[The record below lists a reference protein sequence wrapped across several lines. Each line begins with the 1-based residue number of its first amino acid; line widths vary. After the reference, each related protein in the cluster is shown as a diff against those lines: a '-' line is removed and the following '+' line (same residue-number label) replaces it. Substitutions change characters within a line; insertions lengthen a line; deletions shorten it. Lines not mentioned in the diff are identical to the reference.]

1 MRRLP
6 EADPGSPDLRSP
18 IRYVLWLASQQL
30 RTLAGGTFF
39 GVVWMLSQALVFGAL
54 GEAIGEGVR
63 TRNVGTLVR
72 WTLIVVCLGAVQA
85 FSGRMRH
92 KFAVWNWLT
101 ASFRTIQLVGRH
113 VARTGTAVPSVIPSG
128 DVVNTVASD
137 AMRIGGIYDVS
148 ARFAGAIVSWLVI
161 AGILLSSSLRLGA
174 VVLIGVPVLMV
185 VTFPMMRP
193 LHSTQAVQR
202 EVVGKLTA
210 LGADTVSGLRIL
222 RGIGGEDVFLSR
234 YKDRSE
240 VVRLA
245 GNRVASPQALLESGQ
260 VMLPAML
267 VAAVTLLT
275 AHLVVGN
282 TVGATQLISF
292 YGYTA
297 FLTMPLRTVIEGII
311 AATRGIVGARKVLAV
326 MAIEPATIETDCP
339 ATSPPHGSLLFDP
352 HSGFEAASGRLTAL
366 VTETPE
372 EAQAIADRLGRFTP
386 PGAPDWS
393 AASLGGTPLRDL
405 TIDEVRRRIVVSE
418 VEPRLFSGPLR
429 DELSPHQVPD
439 DAEIHEV
446 IAQASAEDVLDA
458 LADGLDTTVEERG
471 RSFSGGQ
478 RQRLALVRVLLMNP
492 EFLVLVEP
500 TSAVDTH
507 TEGRI
512 ASRLRE
518 ARGDNATVVATTSPL
533 LLERAD
539 EVFYVTGGAVAARG
553 GHDELLDTVPEYRAL
568 ILRGNEA

>member
-18 IRYVLWLASQQL
+18 IRYVLWLASKQR
-30 RTLAGGTFF
+30 RTLLGGTFF
-39 GVVWMLSQALVFGAL
+39 GVVWMLSQALVFTAV
-54 GEAIGEGVR
+54 GEAIGFGVANR
-63 TRNVGTLVR
+63 RVGTLLG
-72 WTLIVVCLGAVQA
+72 WTLVVVGLGAVQA

-92 KFAVWNWLT
+92 KFAVWNWLSAT
-101 ASFRTIQLVGRH
+101 YRTIQIVGRH
-113 VARTGTAVPSVIPSG
+113 VAQVGTAVPAVIPSG

-137 AMRIGGIYDVS
+137 AMRIGGMYDVS
-148 ARFAGAIVSWLVI
+148 ARFIGAVVTWLAI
-161 AGILLSSSLRLGA
+161 ACYLLSSSVRLG
-174 VVLIGVPVLMV
+174 VVILIGVPVLMV
-185 VTFPMMRP
+185 ITFPMMRP

-210 LGADTVSGLRIL
+210 LGADTVAGLRIL
-222 RGIGGEDVFLSR
+222 RGIGGEEVFLSR

-260 VMLPAML
+260 VFLPAVL

-275 AHLVVGN
+275 ARLVVGN
-282 TVGATQLISF
+282 SLGATQLISF
-292 YGYTA
+292 YGLTA

-311 AATRGIVGARKVLAV
+311 AGTRGIVGARKVLAV
-326 MAIEPATIETDCP
+326 MAVAPATIEPDHP
-339 ATSPPHGSLLFDP
+339 ADSPSPGAALLDP
-352 HSGFEAASGRLTAL
+352 RSGFEAGPGRLTAL

-372 EAQAIADRLGRFTP
+372 EAQEIADRLGRFTP
-386 PGAPDWS
+386 PGGIDDS
-393 AASLGGTPLRDL
+393 EASLGGVPLRSL
-405 TIDEVRRRIVVSE
+405 SIAEVRTRVVVSE

-429 DELSPHQVPD
+429 DELSPHRPPD
-439 DAEIHEV
+439 DAAIHTALE
-446 IAQASAEDVLDA
+446 QASAEDVLEA
-458 LADGLDTTVEERG
+458 FSDGLNTIVEERG

-478 RQRLALVRVLLMNP
+478 RQRLALVRVLLMDP
-492 EFLVLVEP
+492 EYLILVEP

-533 LLERAD
+533 LLERVD
-539 EVFYVTGGAVAARG
+539 EVFYVSDGSVVARG
-553 GHDELLDTVPEYRAL
+553 GHDELLDSVPAYRML
-568 ILRGNEA
+568 ILRGNDA

>member
-18 IRYVLWLASQQL
+18 IRYLLWLASRQR
-30 RTLAGGTFF
+30 RTLAGGTLF
-39 GVVWMLSQALVFGAL
+39 GVLWMLSQALAFGAV
-54 GEAIGEGVR
+54 GEAIGVGVK
-63 TRNVGTLVR
+63 TRNVGTLLE
-72 WTLIVVCLGAVQA
+72 WTCIVVGLGAVQA

-92 KFAVWNWLT
+92 KFAVWNWLV
-101 ASFRTIQLVGRH
+101 ASFRTIQLVGHH
-113 VARTGTAVPSVIPSG
+113 VARTGTAVPAEIPSG

-137 AMRIGGIYDVS
+137 AMRIGGCYDVS
-148 ARFAGAIVSWLVI
+148 ARFAGAVVSWLVI

-174 VVLIGVPVLMV
+174 VVLIGVPLLMV

-210 LGADTVSGLRIL
+210 LGADTVAGLRIL
-222 RGIGGEDVFLSR
+222 RGIGGEEVFLSR

-260 VMLPAML
+260 VFLPAML

-275 AHLVVGN
+275 ARLVVGG
-282 TVGATQLISF
+282 TLGAEQLISF

-311 AATRGIVGARKVLAV
+311 AATRGVVGARKVLAV
-326 MAIEPATIETDCP
+326 MAVAPATTEPATPSPSP
-339 ATSPPHGSLLFDP
+339 ARGGSLFDP
-352 HSGFEAASGRLTAL
+352 HSGFAADAGRLTAL

-386 PGAPDWS
+386 PGSPEWS
-393 AASLGGTPLRDL
+393 EASLGGTPLRDL
-405 TIDEVRRRIVVSE
+405 PIAEVRTRVVVSE

-429 DELSPHQVPD
+429 DELSPHHAPT
-439 DAEIHEV
+439 DATLLEAIE
-446 IAQASAEDVLDA
+446 QASAEDVLDA
-458 LADGLDTTVEERG
+458 LSDGLDTPVEERG

-478 RQRLALVRVLLMNP
+478 RQRLALARVLLLDP

-539 EVFYVTGGAVAARG
+539 EVYYVTGGTVVARG
-553 GHDELLDTVPEYRAL
+553 VHDELLDTVPEYRAL
-568 ILRGNEA
+568 ILRGNDA